1 MKHIF
6 NRLTVIIGLL
16 AIFVGSAFAT
26 NSFLEETQNYSV
38 TPKGNG
44 VVHFKIPIWAYGRV
58 NNYRLG
64 YGTSL
69 WYSGTYNKIPTSGV
83 TNFVYIRSTDTQN
96 TSDPDKNST
105 AEIRVSKG
113 TVKVTKTADGGTKQ
127 IDSGTDYQRVELPA
141 QKSMDGSY
149 QRVVFLEFDWYVP
162 QELTTTTFYAGVDGL
177 IYKYDANDKSE
188 LQEMNIWYCFP
199 DRLDGADD
207 LIAPELQSPY
217 LYFMDEE
224 GNPVREGKAAIPY
237 VVYQTPKS
245 YTTTFNSQSV
255 TVSNRAGSIIVPT
268 ADTIQRNFKATFT
281 VQPNSDVSTTVE
293 RSTNAIDI
301 PAYHRIYD
309 FAVKEGKDAQ
319 GSYTG
324 AKTLSW
330 TIRNP
335 QAEDLMSTDYF
346 EIQRAQK
353 EDYSDAQTIQLLPM
367 TPDSSTYTYVDETTV
382 PAGTAVTED
391 SLQRYY
397 NIDYKNYVLKSEE
410 GEPLYSMNLQLVAKT
425 KTQPAQPIYYRVR
438 RASASAWDWNHPF
451 GCAYCTRRLR
461 AYS

>member
-1 MKHIF
+1 MI
-6 NRLTVIIGLL
+6 
-16 AIFVGSAFAT
+16 
-26 NSFLEETQNYSV
+26 
-38 TPKGNG
+38 
-44 VVHFKIPIWAYGRV
+44 
-58 NNYRLG
+58 
-64 YGTSL
+64 
-69 WYSGTYNKIPTSGV
+69 
-83 TNFVYIRSTDTQN
+83 
-96 TSDPDKNST
+96 
-105 AEIRVSKG
+105 
-113 TVKVTKTADGGTKQ
+113 
-127 IDSGTDYQRVELPA
+127 
-141 QKSMDGSY
+141 
-149 QRVVFLEFDWYVP
+149 
-162 QELTTTTFYAGVDGL
+162 
-177 IYKYDANDKSE
+177 
-188 LQEMNIWYCFP
+188 C
-199 DRLDGADD
+199 
-207 LIAPELQSPY
+207 ELQSPY
-217 LYFMDEE
+217 LYFMNEE
-224 GNPVREGKAAIPY
+224 GSPVREGKAAIPY

-293 RSTNAIDI
+293 RSTNAINI

-410 GEPLYSMNLQLVAKT
+410 FTTAYVVLPPRHGTGIILSPSRRHCSSTAILRRWHSRSRTTRLTLILRT
-425 KTQPAQPIYYRVR
+425 TVR
-438 RASASAWDWNHPF
+438 YISISKL
-451 GCAYCTRRLR
+451 TMRR
-461 AYS
+461 